1 MLDSGYVPT
10 MTSNSTQT
18 PQQAIDSGFGLRSTP
33 SEVIAGADLS
43 GKLAVVTGGYSGL
56 GLETTKGLAEAGA
69 DVIVPARR
77 PDHAREVLAGLGDMP
92 GKVTVDE
99 MDLGDLA
106 SAAALGKRIADGDR
120 SVDILINNA
129 AIMACPE
136 TRIGDGWEAQIATN
150 HFGHYV
156 MTNAMWP
163 ALTADG
169 GARVVVLS
177 STGHKRSDI
186 RYSDMHFTS
195 SYEKWDA
202 YGQAKTAN
210 SLFAVHLDALGA
222 EHGVRAFAVHPGG
235 IMTELQRHLPQDEMI
250 AMGWMDAEGNVNEL
264 FKTPEQG
271 AATSVWAATSPQ
283 LDGLGGV
290 YCEDC
295 DIADFEDLDSPTGRF
310 RGVKPYAVDA
320 DNAAKLWAV
329 TAEIT
334 GVNAFA

>member
-1 MLDSGYVPT
+1 M
-10 MTSNSTQT
+10 
-18 PQQAIDSGFGLRSTP
+18 RSTP

-77 PDHAREVLAGLGDMP
+77 PDHAREVLAGLGETA
-92 GKVTVDE
+92 GTVTVDE

-106 SAAALGKRIADGDR
+106 SAAALGERIANGDR

-136 TRIGDGWEAQIATN
+136 TRVGDGWEAQLATN
-150 HFGHYV
+150 HFGHHV

-163 ALTADG
+163 ALAADG
-169 GARVVVLS
+169 GARVVALS
-177 STGHKRSDI
+177 STGHKLSDI
-186 RYSDMHFTS
+186 RYDDLQFADG
-195 SYEKWDA
+195 YDKWVA

-210 SLFAVHLDALGA
+210 CLFAVHLDALGA

-235 IMTELQRHLPQDEMI
+235 IMTELQRHLPKEEMM
-250 AMGWMDAEGNVNEL
+250 AMGWFDAEGNVNEL

-271 AATSVWAATSPQ
+271 ASTSVWAATSPQ

-295 DIADFEDLDSPTGRF
+295 DIADPEDPDSPLARF
-310 RGVKPYAVDA
+310 KGVKPYAIDPA
-320 DNAAKLWAV
+320 NAARLWAL

-334 GVNAFA
+334 GSNAFA